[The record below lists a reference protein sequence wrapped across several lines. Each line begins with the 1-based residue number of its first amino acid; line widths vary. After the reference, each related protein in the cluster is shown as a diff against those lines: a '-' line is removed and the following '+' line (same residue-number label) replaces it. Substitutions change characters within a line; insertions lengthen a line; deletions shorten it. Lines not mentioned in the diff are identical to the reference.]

1 MNPPLEQTVKQ
12 LEQQLDEVRGE
23 NEKLRKDH
31 GEYVLGKATL
41 MDLAVRNGSLT
52 ASMGTEMAHIWAEQF
67 HSVLESTKAE
77 NYVECMFNTKDG
89 KMITVTVQR
98 HEKKTPHQFR
108 MELETTVETLR
119 QQLKE
124 KESEI
129 DKMKDE
135 RSAFHI
141 LLRKDALTKME
152 LYDKNGAL
160 EKQIK
165 LAESV
170 IQACRPSVSENG
182 VELDWRS
189 IRHAL
194 INYDAAINNTVKGA
208 E

>member
-89 KMITVTVQR
+89 KIITVTVQR

-124 KESEI
+124 K
-129 DKMKDE
+129 DE
-135 RSAFHI
+135 
-141 LLRKDALTKME
+141 
-152 LYDKNGAL
+152 AL
-160 EKQIK
+160 EAIIK
-165 LAESV
+165 EQPCLDGGGCFYPMHDGDGNYIGEQNIDPLLV
-170 IQACRPSVSENG
+170 IQRM
-182 VELDWRS
+182 VEIAQS
-189 IRHAL
+189 AL
-194 INYDAAINNTVKGA
+194 NIKGD